1 MSGRRRNAHSFVML
15 SVVLLAG
22 LSFGMVVF
30 AAEKSKT
37 PQEEI
42 VTAALRAHVAEGLKI
57 VPAAV
62 TIRIMSPL
70 ERLEVGPAIAIS
82 HLGSGSPVG
91 RVTFLIGSARVQAEV
106 EAVKEVVVASRFLR
120 RNQVME
126 EADVALTGIR
136 LIWPAGR
143 YLENLDLAVGKRV
156 TRSVAAHFPI
166 TEDALGTPYTIRQ
179 GARITIQYLQGPLK
193 VVAAGVAKEDGPAG
207 ASIRVSNLDSKKDLW
222 ARVVDSQTV
231 QVGP

>member
-1 MSGRRRNAHSFVML
+1 
-15 SVVLLAG
+15 
-22 LSFGMVVF
+22 MVVF

-42 VTAALRAHVAEGLKI
+42 VTAALRTHVAEGLKI
-57 VPAAV
+57 DPAAV

-126 EADVALTGIR
+126 EADVALTAIR
-136 LIWPAGR
+136 LIWPAAR

-166 TEDALGTPYTIRQ
+166 TEDALGTPYMIRQ

-207 ASIRVSNLDSKKDLW
+207 ASIRVSNLDSKKELW

>member
-1 MSGRRRNAHSFVML
+1 
-15 SVVLLAG
+15 
-22 LSFGMVVF
+22 MVVF

-57 VPAAV
+57 DPAAV
-62 TIRIMSPL
+62 TIRIMSSL

-126 EADVALTGIR
+126 EADVALTAIR
-136 LIWPAGR
+136 LIWPAGH

-166 TEDALGTPYTIRQ
+166 TQDALGTPYTIRQ

-193 VVAAGVAKEDGPAG
+193 VAAAGVAKEDGPAG

>member
-57 VPAAV
+57 DPAAI

-126 EADVALTGIR
+126 EADVALTAIR
-136 LIWPAGR
+136 LIWPAGH

-166 TEDALGTPYTIRQ
+166 TQDALGTPYTIRQ

-193 VVAAGVAKEDGPAG
+193 VAAVGVAKEDGPAG

>member
-1 MSGRRRNAHSFVML
+1 MRSRKVQSLASL
-15 SVVLLAG
+15 SVAVVAG
-22 LSFGMVVF
+22 LCFSVAVF
-30 AAEKSKT
+30 AMEKAKT
-37 PQEEI
+37 SQEEV
-42 VTAALRAHVAEGLKI
+42 VTAALRAHVADGLQI
-57 VPAAV
+57 DPAAV

-70 ERLEVGPAIAIS
+70 DRVEIGPATAIR
-82 HLGSGSPVG
+82 HVGAGTPVG
-91 RVTFLIGSARVQAEV
+91 RVTFLIGSTRVNAEV

-120 RNQVME
+120 RNQVVD

-166 TEDALGTPYTIRQ
+166 TEDALGNPYTIRQ

-193 VVAAGVAKEDGPAG
+193 VVAVGVAKEDGPAG

>member
-1 MSGRRRNAHSFVML
+1 MSGRRRNAHLFVML
-15 SVVLLAG
+15 SGVVLAG
-22 LSFGMVVF
+22 VSIGMVVY

-42 VTAALRAHVAEGLKI
+42 VTAALRAHVAERLKI
-57 VPAAV
+57 EPAAV
-62 TIRIMSPL
+62 TIRIMSAV
-70 ERLEVGPAIAIS
+70 EKVEVGPAIAIS

-120 RNQVME
+120 RNQLME
-126 EADVALTGIR
+126 QADVVRTAIR
-136 LIWPAGR
+136 LIWPEGR
-143 YLENLDLAVGKRV
+143 YLENVDLVVGKRV
-156 TRSVAAHFPI
+156 TRSVPAHFPV
-166 TEDALGTPYTIRQ
+166 TEDALGNPYTIRQ
-179 GARITIQYLQGPLK
+179 GAQITIQYLQGPLK
-193 VVAAGVAKEDGPAG
+193 VVALGVAREDGPAG
-207 ASIRVSNLDSKKDLW
+207 ARIRVTNLDSKKELW